1 MSEIL
6 ITNQSTDQAVSPK
19 PKTTISKIFFGTLPR
34 TIISSILLL
43 AIGFVALSSY
53 VLSAI
58 PSNLFDNKV
67 SWAPVPAYGYNL
79 EFIRNS
85 AGQNLSLWELQN
97 PKSDS
102 VVLYLHGNSG
112 RINDF
117 MPDLYTN
124 GGTVFSVAYPGYSE
138 SEGSPTPDN
147 VNEAAVLA
155 YDAIVA
161 KGIPHSKITI
171 LGHSM
176 GGSPAVYLATQR
188 PLAKKLV
195 LINTFSSVQSMCMR
209 QLSILCAFTGK
220 VFNSASIAKD
230 VKIPVR
236 QFAYKND
243 LNVPFNEGEKLY
255 ENFTGTTD
263 KSFTIMDKNTHTYP
277 EWSLINPILAE

>member
-1 MSEIL
+1 MSETTI
-6 ITNQSTDQAVSPK
+6 NSTTAPK
-19 PKTTISKIFFGTLPR
+19 SKNSISKIFFGSLPKTL
-34 TIISSILLL
+34 ISSLLLL
-43 AIGFVALSSY
+43 AILYVALCSY
-53 VLSAI
+53 VLSVI
-58 PSNLFDNKV
+58 PGSLFDNKV

-97 PKSDS
+97 PKTDS
-102 VVLYLHGNSG
+102 VILYLHGNSG

-117 MPDLYTN
+117 MPDLYTA
-124 GGTVFSVAYPGYSE
+124 GGTVYSIAYPGYHE
-138 SEGSPTPDN
+138 SEGSPTPDS

-155 YDAIVA
+155 YDEIVNK
-161 KGIPHSKITI
+161 KGIPESKITI

-176 GGSPAVYLATQR
+176 GGSPATYLASVR
-188 PLAKKLV
+188 PNAKKLV

-220 VFNSASIAKD
+220 VFNSASLAKD

-255 ENFTGTTD
+255 ENFTGTTN

-277 EWSLINPILAE
+277 DWSLIGPELAN